1 MTEIVF
7 NLLKDLGLSGV
18 YATGGSI
25 LILSGV
31 LLLVSFLADL
41 IVRFILN
48 KVVSRIVRR
57 TATRWDDIILEQGV
71 LTRLSHI
78 VPAVIIYTAVPHIFD
93 QFPGI
98 GTALQRVTLAYI
110 TAVCILAVNS
120 LISAVNV
127 IYKTY
132 EISKSR
138 PIKAYLQIVKI
149 FVVIVGVIIVIT
161 TLINRSPLGLLSGI
175 GAMSAI
181 ILLVFKDAILGLVAS
196 IQLTGNDMIRI
207 GDWVTVPAYGADGDV
222 IDITLQTVT
231 VQNFDKTIVSV
242 PIYSFV
248 SNSFRNWRGMSD
260 SGGRRIKRSL
270 SLDMNSIKFCTV
282 EMIERFR
289 RIDVLG
295 DYIDSK
301 LKEIDEEN
309 QSRKVNTSE
318 MINGRRMTNI
328 GVFRAYIS
336 AYLREHPKIHNDMTF
351 LVRQLQSTDKGIP
364 LEIYVF
370 SNDQIWANYESL
382 QADIFDHL
390 LASISFFEL
399 SVYQSPSSLDVRMLV
414 R

>member
-309 QSRKVNTSE
+309 QSRKANTSE

>member
-1 MTEIVF
+1 MTEVVGRWF
-7 NLLKDLGLSGV
+7 LDLGFSEVHARVTAILSL
-18 YATGGSI
+18 SI
-25 LILSGV
+25 LLILSSY
-31 LLLVSFLADL
+31 LINL
-41 IVRFILN
+41 IVRLVLKNI
-48 KVVSRIVRR
+48 VSRIVQR

-71 LTRLSHI
+71 LSRATRI
-78 VPAVIIYTAVPHIFD
+78 VPALIIYLFIPPVFSSMAALGSV
-93 QFPGI
+93 
-98 GTALQRVTLAYI
+98 LQRFVLAWI
-110 TAVCILAVNS
+110 TAVCILVINS
-120 LISAVNV
+120 LLSAVNV

-138 PIKAYLQIVKI
+138 PIKGYLQVLKI
-149 FVVIVGVIIVIT
+149 FVVIIGVVLILT
-161 TLINRSPLGLLSGI
+161 TIADRSPLGILSGI

-181 ILLVFKDAILGLVAS
+181 ILLVFKDAIMGLVAS

-207 GDWVTVPAYGADGDV
+207 GDWITVPAYGADGDV
-222 IDITLQTVT
+222 LDITLQTVT

-242 PIYSFV
+242 PIYSLV
-248 SNSFRNWRGMSD
+248 SNSFRNWRGMSE

-270 SLDMNSIKFCTV
+270 NLDMNSIKFCTR
-282 EMIERFR
+282 EMVDRFR

-309 QSRKVNTSE
+309 RSRKANTSE

-328 GVFRAYIS
+328 GIFRAYIS

-351 LVRQLQSTDKGIP
+351 LVRQLQPTDKGLP

-370 SNDQIWANYESL
+370 SNDQVWANYEGL

-399 SVYQSPSSLDVRMLV
+399 AVYQSPSSMDVRMLKG
-414 R
+414 